1 MKEQTVSNS
10 AHESFSDALNK
21 YGSPKPATKGE
32 LLHGIVID
40 VLADLILVDIGM
52 KREGHLP
59 KDDVEEAGK
68 RMEEFAPGE
77 DIEVVV
83 TEEGRG
89 AKNPALS
96 INQVIQNQAW
106 QDAVTLMESGKI
118 FTGTVESCNRGGL
131 VVSYQGLS
139 GFVPASHFVG
149 VTRSLSEADRR
160 TMLEQSIGQEIS
172 LRVIEV
178 DRLRH
183 RLVLSQRAAQHA
195 SRAEKKE
202 ELFAGLSEGQ
212 VMRGT
217 ITGVRDYGAFVN
229 LGAAD
234 GLVHVSEIAW
244 RPIEHPSE
252 SVQPGDEVDV
262 MVIKID
268 RKLQRIGL
276 SLKQLL
282 PSPWDSAD
290 DWIVPGET
298 IVGHVTRVL
307 RFGAFVDLGNGI
319 EGLLPSNNIPTEDG
333 PEIAPG
339 CELLLSVVS
348 LDVERQRVGLSLPN
362 IAAEDK
368 QPDLAEAEAPAETRD
383 EHDRNEASIVST
395 IDETSGGYPHQ
406 EGGD

>member
-131 VVSYQGLS
+131 VVSYQG
-139 GFVPASHFVG
+139 
-149 VTRSLSEADRR
+149 
-160 TMLEQSIGQEIS
+160 
-172 LRVIEV
+172 
-178 DRLRH
+178 
-183 RLVLSQRAAQHA
+183 
-195 SRAEKKE
+195 
-202 ELFAGLSEGQ
+202 
-212 VMRGT
+212 
-217 ITGVRDYGAFVN
+217 
-229 LGAAD
+229 
-234 GLVHVSEIAW
+234 
-244 RPIEHPSE
+244 
-252 SVQPGDEVDV
+252 
-262 MVIKID
+262 
-268 RKLQRIGL
+268 
-276 SLKQLL
+276 
-282 PSPWDSAD
+282 
-290 DWIVPGET
+290 
-298 IVGHVTRVL
+298 
-307 RFGAFVDLGNGI
+307 
-319 EGLLPSNNIPTEDG
+319 
-333 PEIAPG
+333 
-339 CELLLSVVS
+339 
-348 LDVERQRVGLSLPN
+348 
-362 IAAEDK
+362 
-368 QPDLAEAEAPAETRD
+368 
-383 EHDRNEASIVST
+383 
-395 IDETSGGYPHQ
+395 
-406 EGGD
+406 